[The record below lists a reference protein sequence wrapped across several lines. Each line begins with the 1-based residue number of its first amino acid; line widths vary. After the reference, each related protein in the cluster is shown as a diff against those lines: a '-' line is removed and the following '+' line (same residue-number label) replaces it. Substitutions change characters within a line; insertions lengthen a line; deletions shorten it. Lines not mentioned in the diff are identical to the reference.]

1 MIIYNVTVNVDED
14 VLSQWLKWMSEKHIP
29 DVMKTGLFKECKL
42 SKILAEEAG
51 GRSYSVQYLLE
62 NWEDYYRDD
71 YRFQWSFC
79 RYFWECHVEFPE
91 IDIDNFNNSIIN
103 YNKMKNT

>member
-1 MIIYNVTVNVDED
+1 MVIYNVTVNVDED

-51 GRSYSVQYLLE
+51 GKSYSVQYLLE
-62 NWEDYYRDD
+62 NWDNYHDYQSKYASKL
-71 YRFQWSFC
+71 QK
-79 RYFWECHVEFPE
+79 EH
-91 IDIDNFNNSIIN
+91 IDKFG
-103 YNKMKNT
+103 NKCVAFRTLLEVKEVF